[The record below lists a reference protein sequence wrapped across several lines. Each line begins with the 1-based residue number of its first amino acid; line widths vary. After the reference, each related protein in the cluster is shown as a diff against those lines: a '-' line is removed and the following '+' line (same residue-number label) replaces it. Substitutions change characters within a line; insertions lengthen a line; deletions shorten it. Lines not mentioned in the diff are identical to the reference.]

1 MRTATD
7 ILEATDHRLRIME
20 CLTSVSDQ
28 TKRLK
33 ALWTFYVGRFGHPS
47 TY

>member
-33 ALWTFYVGRFGHPS
+33 ELWAFYVGPVGHPS